1 MSRTLSRGNHSTDR
15 YTEVFDLGVDK
26 TKGKSYLVMSPLV
39 TPDEM
44 AKTFTRI
51 TGQPAVHDPISPE
64 EFGEMAAHAVG
75 PAFKLDAQQMM
86 ESASVMPADKTCFGA
101 IDAHDKMNDSYE
113 ELGLKASTF
122 EDWLRR
128 SGWKG
133 PQ

>member
-1 MSRTLSRGNHSTDR
+1 M
-15 YTEVFDLGVDK
+15 FDLGVDK
-26 TKGKSYLVMSPLV
+26 TTGKTYLVMSPLT

-44 AKTFTRI
+44 TEMFTRL

-64 EFGEMAAHAVG
+64 QFGEMTAPFVG
-75 PAFKLDAQQMM
+75 PAFKSDAQQMM
-86 ESASVMPADKTCFGA
+86 EWASMTPADKICFGA
-101 IDAHDKMNDSYE
+101 MDLHEEINDSFK

-133 PQ
+133 PE